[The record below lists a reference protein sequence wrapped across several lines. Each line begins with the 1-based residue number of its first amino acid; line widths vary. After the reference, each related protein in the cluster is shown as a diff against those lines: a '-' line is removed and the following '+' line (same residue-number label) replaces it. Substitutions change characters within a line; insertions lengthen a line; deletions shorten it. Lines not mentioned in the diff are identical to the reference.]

1 MAFTDE
7 GRGRRGNLGFPTIKE
22 LKKPKLGNVKMSC
35 DCVIHKKLTEYPM
48 TNDAWATNN
57 FTVIVGK
64 MGQGKT
70 SLMTNLVKNV
80 FNKCYENIYL
90 FMPENSRTSIEN
102 DIFTKHLP
110 EDQLFD
116 TLSEE
121 GLFDVYERLQESS
134 KEKENS
140 LLIIDD
146 FQAQL
151 KEKDILKVL
160 QKIITKMRHLRCTII
175 LLQQNFQALQKSLR
189 ELVSNLI
196 VFDLGKSQLSKI
208 FLEIVQMNKEQ
219 YEKLVK
225 VAFVDPHDW
234 ILINFH
240 RSKKVYK
247 MFDEITFD
255 DDEKINV

>member
-1 MAFTDE
+1 MI
-7 GRGRRGNLGFPTIKE
+7 TIEE
-22 LKKPKLGNVKMSC
+22 LKKPKLGNIKMSC
-35 DCVIHKKLTEYPM
+35 DKVIHKKLTDFPM
-48 TNDAWATNN
+48 TNDSWSTNN

-70 SLMTNLVKNV
+70 SLLTNLVKNV
-80 FNKCYENIYL
+80 FNKCFENIYL

-110 EDQLFD
+110 ADQLYD
-116 TLSEE
+116 TLTQE
-121 GLFDVYERLQESS
+121 GLTDVYERLQENS

-140 LLIIDD
+140 LLLIDD

-160 QKIITKMRHLRCTII
+160 QKIITKMRHLRCTIF
-175 LLQQNFQALQKSLR
+175 LLQQNFQALHKPLR

-196 VFDLGKSQLSKI
+196 LFNVGKSQLSKI
-208 FLEIVQMNKEQ
+208 FIEIVQMDKEKF
-219 YEKLVK
+219 EKLIQ
-225 VAFVDPHDW
+225 VAFIDPHDW

-240 RSKKVYK
+240 RSKNIYR
-247 MFDEITFD
+247 MFDL
-255 DDEKINV
+255 INFNPT

>member
-1 MAFTDE
+1 MIK
-7 GRGRRGNLGFPTIKE
+7 IKE
-22 LKKPKLGNVKMSC
+22 LKKPKLGNVKMAC
-35 DCVIHKKLTEYPM
+35 DKVIHNKLTEFPM

-70 SLMTNLVKNV
+70 SLLTNLVKNV

-90 FMPENSRTSIEN
+90 IMPESSRSSIEN

-110 EDQLFD
+110 ADQLYD
-116 TLSEE
+116 TLTEE
-121 GLFDVYERLQESS
+121 GLTDVYERLQESS

-151 KEKDILKVL
+151 KEKDIIKVL
-160 QKIITKMRHLRCTII
+160 QKIVTKMRHLRSTIF
-175 LLQQNFQALQKSLR
+175 LLQQNFQSLQKPLR
-189 ELVSNLI
+189 ELVSNLVI
-196 VFDLGKSQLSKI
+196 FDVGKSQLSKI
-208 FLEIVQMNKEQ
+208 FLEIVQMDKEKF
-219 YEKLVK
+219 EKLVK
-225 VAFVDPHDW
+225 VAFVESHDW

-240 RSKKVYK
+240 RSKKIYR
-247 MFDEITFD
+247 MFDEIVFD
-255 DDEKINV
+255 DDEKENI

>member
-1 MAFTDE
+1 MI
-7 GRGRRGNLGFPTIKE
+7 TIEE
-22 LKKPKLGNVKMSC
+22 LKKPKLGNIKMSC
-35 DCVIHKKLTEYPM
+35 DKVIHKKLTEFPM
-48 TNDAWATNN
+48 INDSWSTNN

-70 SLMTNLVKNV
+70 SLLTNLVKNV
-80 FNKCYENIYL
+80 FNKCFENIYL

-110 EDQLFD
+110 VDQLYD
-116 TLSEE
+116 TLTQE
-121 GLFDVYERLQESS
+121 GLTDVYEKLQDNS

-140 LLIIDD
+140 LLLIDD

-160 QKIITKMRHLRCTII
+160 QKIITKMRHLRCTIF
-175 LLQQNFQALQKSLR
+175 LLQQNFQALHKPLR

-196 VFDLGKSQLSKI
+196 LFNVGKSQLSKI
-208 FLEIVQMNKEQ
+208 FIEIVQMDKEKF
-219 YEKLVK
+219 EKLIQ
-225 VAFVDPHDW
+225 VAFIDPHDW

-240 RSKKVYK
+240 RSKNIYR
-247 MFDEITFD
+247 MFDL
-255 DDEKINV
+255 INFNPT